1 MATTAM
7 GRTADTPGDGARRLG
22 RVVEAAVSPIGGAA
36 AVGLVVVGL
45 IVIGLGWN
53 GAAGSGSEVNG
64 VPDIRAQLPWL
75 ISGGALGLALVVIGA
90 AQMITQSHRA
100 DRVSLEA
107 KLDELT
113 RALGAGA
120 TGPGAVVRSGPA
132 DLADLVVAGS
142 TSYHR
147 PDCRLAQGRAGSRY
161 LTTAEANEAGLKA
174 CRICQPD

>member
-1 MATTAM
+1 MATTTM
-7 GRTADTPGDGARRLG
+7 VRTAPGTGEGARRLG
-22 RVVEAAVSPIGGAA
+22 RVVEAAVSPFGGGV

-45 IVIGLGWN
+45 IVIGIGWN

-64 VPDIRAQLPWL
+64 VPDIRAQIPWL

-90 AQMITQSHRA
+90 AQMITQSQRA
-100 DRVSLEA
+100 DRVRLEA

-113 RALGAGA
+113 RVLGAGA
-120 TGPGAVVRSGPA
+120 SGPAATRSGPA
-132 DLADLVVAGS
+132 DLADLVVAGA

-161 LTTAEANEAGLKA
+161 LTTQEAHEAGLKA

>member
-7 GRTADTPGDGARRLG
+7 ERTEGTTGESAKRLG
-22 RVVEAAVSPIGGAA
+22 RVVEAAVAPFGGAV

-45 IVIGLGWN
+45 IVIGIGWN

-64 VPDIRAQLPWL
+64 VPDIRAQIPWL
-75 ISGGALGLALVVIGA
+75 ISGAALGLALVVIGA
-90 AQMITQSHRA
+90 AQMITQSQRA
-100 DRVSLEA
+100 DRVRLEA

-113 RALGAGA
+113 RVLGAGVA
-120 TGPGAVVRSGPA
+120 GPGAAVRPGSV
-132 DLADLVVAGS
+132 DLVDLVVAGS

-161 LTTAEANEAGLKA
+161 LTTGEAKEAGLKA